1 MVGCGIMRIEQ
12 LEYFVETSRATS
24 LSKAGER
31 LHITQQSLNAALKK
45 LEEELGV
52 TLLNRDFSGIQLTEQ
67 GRIALQYTEKI
78 LEQVENM
85 KEALAISM
93 QRTVAE
99 PVLTGSLMIYSTA
112 AANHALIPEA
122 IQQIMNGQEQVS
134 FVLLEKNKTEILQEI
149 KDKQPCLG
157 IVSHIPEIE
166 NTLELLQG
174 YGAVYQK
181 IADAKI
187 YAVVAHT
194 HPLAQQKSVTI
205 KTLLKY
211 PIGFFQPDYRPFALQ
226 KVLESKGKPRVQ
238 LITSNTQTYQRTVD
252 SGQIVGFNVRMN
264 FRNSLGM
271 RQGNSYLPIR
281 DFPNV
286 ELYWAANEEYY
297 QAQKL
302 LIEALVEQMKEILS

>member
-31 LHITQQSLNAALKK
+31 LHITQQSLNATLKK
-45 LEEELGV
+45 LEEELGA
-52 TLLNRDFSGIQLTEQ
+52 TLLNRDFTGIQLTEQ
-67 GRIALQYTEKI
+67 GKIALQYTEKI

-93 QRTVAE
+93 QQTVAE
-99 PVLTGSLMIYSTA
+99 PVLTGSLMIYSTS
-112 AANHALIPEA
+112 AANHALIPQA
-122 IQQIMNGQEQVS
+122 IQQIMNKQEQVS
-134 FVLLEKNKTEILQEI
+134 FVLLEKNKMEILQEI
-149 KDKQPCLG
+149 ENKTPCLG
-157 IVSHIPEIE
+157 IVSHISGFED
-166 NTLELLQG
+166 TLELLQK

-205 KTLLKY
+205 RTLLRY
-211 PIGFFQPDYRPFALQ
+211 PIVFFQPDNHPFALQ
-226 KVLESKGKPRVQ
+226 RVLESKGKPHIQ
-238 LITSNTQTYQRTVD
+238 LITSSTQTYRHAVD
-252 SGQIVGFNVRMN
+252 SGQIVGFNARMN
-264 FRNSLGM
+264 FRNSLVM
-271 RQGNSYLPIR
+271 RKGDSYLPVR
-281 DFPNV
+281 DFPNI